1 MTTTPGPVD
10 RSITVNGDAEV
21 RIAPDQ
27 VQLMLGVVTVDKNV
41 SKAKTANDERV
52 AKTLAVLQ
60 KGGVAAK
67 DLQTDQLSIEPV
79 SDSGYSRVRDPDGY
93 QVRRSIVVMLRDVT
107 KFEALLTSV
116 IEAGANQ
123 VDGISFQTSELR
135 KHRDAARAMA
145 LKAAKE
151 KAEAMAKEYG
161 LKVGKARSIS
171 ESSSWWGS
179 PVMRAGGFA
188 QNMVQN
194 VGGGGEPSDTFA
206 AGMISVRATVN
217 VAFDLE

>member
-1 MTTTPGPVD
+1 MTTAPGPVD
-10 RSITVNGDAEV
+10 RSITVTGDAEV

-52 AKTLAVLQ
+52 AKSLAVLQ
-60 KGGVAAK
+60 KGGIAGK

-93 QVRRSIVVMLRDVT
+93 QVRRSIVVMLRDVA

-188 QNMVQN
+188 QNMAQN
-194 VGGGGEPSDTFA
+194 VGGGAEPSDTFA
-206 AGMISVRATVN
+206 AGMISVRASVN
-217 VAFDLE
+217 VVFDLE